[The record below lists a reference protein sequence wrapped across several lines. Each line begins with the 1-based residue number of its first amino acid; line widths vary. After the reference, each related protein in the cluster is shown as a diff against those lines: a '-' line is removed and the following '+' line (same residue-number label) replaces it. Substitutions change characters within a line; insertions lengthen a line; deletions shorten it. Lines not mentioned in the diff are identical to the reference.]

1 MSEHAISVTED
12 DFEKVVLQSDVP
24 VVVDFWAEW
33 CGPCRALAPTL
44 DQVAQER
51 EGKIKICKVDVEA
64 APTLAAR
71 FNIRNIPY
79 LAFIKDGQKVGE
91 LVGNQPK
98 QSILKAVDAMLS

>member
-1 MSEHAISVTED
+1 MSQHAIAVTEE
-12 DFEKVVLQSDVP
+12 DFEKTVLQSDIP
-24 VVVDFWAEW
+24 VIVDFWAEW

-44 DQVAQER
+44 DQIAQER
-51 EGKIKICKVDVEA
+51 TGKVKVCKVDVES

-79 LAFIKDGQKVGE
+79 LAFIKNGQKVGE

-98 QSILKAVDAMLS
+98 QAILKAVDSML